1 MAQSV
6 RVGSPAARQPEGPA
20 GLRHALRSDVQNNW
34 IYERPGRRGPGA
46 AAGRRVRPAGR
57 RRGHESDRDLGPP
70 PPAGPVRPAT
80 VARATRA
87 PAARQVACQYGL
99 QAMLSDSPS
108 RYQSL
113 FDNDSPRRCRGR
125 GRLPAMFPAI
135 SDSGDHDDLRTPA
148 GRRLYAWFVTSGRAE
163 NSDDAPDFERP
174 CAVYYR
180 LSFAG
185 FMPGAQ

>member
-87 PAARQVACQYGL
+87 PARQVACQYGL

-108 RYQSL
+108 RYQCL
-113 FDNDSPRRCRGR
+113 FDNDSRRRGR
-125 GRLPAMFPAI
+125 GRLPATFQSPDGPQIVRLVRDQWPRRKFRRCARFRA
-135 SDSGDHDDLRTPA
+135 SLRCLLSA
-148 GRRLYAWFVTSGRAE
+148 LFRWLHAWCTVITLS
-163 NSDDAPDFERP
+163 PDP
-174 CAVYYR
+174 
-180 LSFAG
+180 L
-185 FMPGAQ
+185 